1 MDVYFYQRV
10 CVLGRYFNL
19 LIFIC
24 LCVLK
29 LCLERASYFIWKT
42 IKRSML
48 VYGIFSLHSAYSLS
62 NGYLVNKLNVFVQKY
77 FC

>member
-1 MDVYFYQRV
+1 
-10 CVLGRYFNL
+10 
-19 LIFIC
+19 
-24 LCVLK
+24 
-29 LCLERASYFIWKT
+29 
-42 IKRSML
+42 ML